1 MKRLVTAAA
10 VAIAG
15 ASLIATLTAQTRKPA
30 AAQSSTAHKLPA
42 PSSSKGFTVV
52 EATIPEMQAAL
63 KAGRVT
69 SREIVRQYLQRIGMY
84 EELLHAAIT
93 VNPKALEIAAERD
106 RERAAGTIRGP
117 LHGIPIALKDNV
129 HTTFMRTTGGALAF
143 EHLIPPYDAT
153 LTKNLIDAGAIIIAK
168 TGMSELANF
177 VAGAPTPMP
186 ADYNAVG
193 GQGYNPYDPRKD
205 PREATFDGRP
215 ALQTGGSSSG
225 IGTAA
230 NFWAGN
236 VGSETSG
243 SILSPS
249 NQNMLAGIK
258 PTVGRISRYGV
269 IPITADQDTAGP
281 MAKSVADVAIMFGA
295 MESASPDPND
305 PATKLCTPAPGR
317 DYTKFLKADG
327 LKGARIG
334 IPRASYYDAFTPPG
348 PPPPA
353 ADGGRG
359 GRGGGGGNGL
369 NAEQKKAMDDAIAVL
384 KAQGAIIIDPAN
396 IPSIVDQ
403 DPKNNFL
410 RWNGCSGAN
419 NAKGKDEDCSV
430 VLKYG
435 MKRDFNSWLKSLG
448 AAAPVK
454 TLTELREWNT
464 AHVKAGSIK
473 YGQSLL
479 DISDEMDV
487 EKDRA
492 RYEADRAKDI
502 RLSGPHGIDEIM
514 KAERLD
520 AILFPGASGAG
531 IAARP
536 GYPTLIVPFALVP
549 NAPTPAFPAGFNAK
563 PGPFGVSF
571 TGMACSEPK
580 LLELAYAFEQATKKR
595 VPPASVP

>member
-1 MKRLVTAAA
+1 MKRCLTAATAAMA
-10 VAIAG
+10 VAT
-15 ASLIATLTAQTRKPA
+15 LIATLTAQTKKPA
-30 AAQSSTAHKLPA
+30 ETAMAARPAA
-42 PSSSKGFTVV
+42 PSASKGFTVV

-63 KAGRVT
+63 KSGRVS

-93 VNPKALEIAAERD
+93 VNPNALELADERD
-106 RERAAGTIRGP
+106 RERATGKIRGP

-143 EHLIPPYDAT
+143 EHLTPPYDAT

-281 MAKSVADVAIMFGA
+281 MAKSVSDVAIMFGA

-305 PATKLCTPAPGR
+305 PATRLCTPAPGR

-334 IPRASYYDAFTPPG
+334 IPRASFYDAFTPPG
-348 PPPPA
+348 PPPPDA
-353 ADGGRG
+353 GRG
-359 GRGGGGGNGL
+359 GRGGAGGPGGGLNGD
-369 NAEQKKAMDDAIAVL
+369 QKKAMDEAIAVL
-384 KAQGAIIIDPAN
+384 KSQGAIIVDPAN
-396 IPSIVDQ
+396 IPSVVDQ

-435 MKRDFNSWLKSLG
+435 MKRDFNNWLQSLG

-464 AHVKAGSIK
+464 AHAKAGSIK

-536 GYPTLIVPFALVP
+536 GYPTVIVPFALVP
-549 NAPTPAFPAGFNAK
+549 NAPTPAFPSGFDAR

-595 VPPASVP
+595 VPPPAVP